1 MPPILPIL
9 LSPIWGRRPPSRLA
23 SPHLGVGQ
31 RAPVAN
37 HARMRKS
44 LLLYAAVASALAC
57 WSGVAFGQSLEEW
70 DRRLR
75 RNPPPSVRSDP
86 PVAPNRAA
94 PPKTVLY
101 EERGGRIAD
110 HWERWK
116 ALAAE
121 GGEVEIR
128 GPCWSACTLI
138 LAHIPRER
146 LCFDKHAE
154 LNFHQAARP
163 NGEPVMEATRW
174 MVAQY
179 PKDIRE
185 WINTM
190 GGVETLPTPS
200 PNHPAGTFYMLFPVQ
215 LWAMGYRKCG
225 D

>member
-1 MPPILPIL
+1 MIQLKYPWDKNTNRKALFAL
-9 LSPIWGRRPPSRLA
+9 GCLA
-23 SPHLGVGQ
+23 IAFMISI
-31 RAPVAN
+31 
-37 HARMRKS
+37 
-44 LLLYAAVASALAC
+44 
-57 WSGVAFGQSLEEW
+57 GVAFGQSFEEW
-70 DRRLR
+70 DRHLR
-75 RNPPPSVRSDP
+75 RDPAPSVRSDP
-86 PVAPNRAA
+86 APSVAPERRFNGAA

-101 EERGGRIAD
+101 EERGGRLVD

-116 ALAAE
+116 ALAAQ

-174 MVAQY
+174 MVDQY
-179 PKDIRE
+179 PEDIRE
-185 WINTM
+185 WIRTM
-190 GGVETLPTPS
+190 GGAEAMPLPS

-215 LWAMGYRKCG
+215 LWAMGYRKCA